1 MTSRRTF
8 KTECHIATNKGCA
21 LEICAHILESGRYT
35 FQAFGCIGPLFCMRR
50 RSRGLTRAYQKKF
63 FLRLFTKYCWP
74 PAVQTCPL
82 DSNT

>member
-1 MTSRRTF
+1 
-8 KTECHIATNKGCA
+8 
-21 LEICAHILESGRYT
+21 
-35 FQAFGCIGPLFCMRR
+35 MRR